1 MTMRRAAGLLLLAL
15 LGPVAHGGEVPT
27 EGAAL
32 AAAMRAARQS
42 DGFELRMTV
51 AVTDA
56 QGQAAAP
63 VRLSVIGQFA
73 AERDRLLVRVLSTDA
88 SQRQTLAV
96 ERSADG
102 RIRAI
107 AYGDRAGD
115 GIRVADAQAGL
126 LHSGLVLWDML
137 TPWWSWPRQ
146 QSGRA
151 QDAGGHA
158 CTLVRSRPAAR
169 AARAGADTIGEVD
182 SCLDAAAGL
191 ALKTEIFDSRHALLR
206 AITVDKSLRNG
217 AGGLFAK
224 RMTIRGA
231 DGSVTV
237 VEVYGGDEHYGIG
250 QDTFAALDAGRADA
264 GTGAR

>member
-1 MTMRRAAGLLLLAL
+1 MTMPLSAGLLLLAL
-15 LGPVAHGGEVPT
+15 LVPAAQGGEVPL
-27 EGAAL
+27 EGVGAAL

-56 QGQAAAP
+56 QGLAAPP

-88 SQRQTLAV
+88 SQRQTLAA
-96 ERSADG
+96 ERNADG

-115 GIRVADAQAGL
+115 GIRAVDAQAGL

-146 QSGRA
+146 QSARA

-158 CTLVRSRPAAR
+158 CTPVRSRP

-191 ALKTEIFDSRHALLR
+191 ALKTEIFDRRHALLR
-206 AITVDKSLRNG
+206 AITVDKSLRKG

-224 RMTIRGA
+224 RMTIHGA

-250 QDTFAALDAGRADA
+250 QDTFAALDAGRADT
-264 GTGAR
+264 GTGER